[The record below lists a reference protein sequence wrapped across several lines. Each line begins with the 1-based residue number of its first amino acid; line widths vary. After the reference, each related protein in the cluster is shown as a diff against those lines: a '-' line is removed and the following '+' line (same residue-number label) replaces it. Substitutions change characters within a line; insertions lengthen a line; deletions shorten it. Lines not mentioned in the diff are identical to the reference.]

1 MAIAEVKMHNGS
13 PALFIDG
20 KVYPPMYATIRTIN
34 GEENVIDEEYYKKL
48 GESGIKVFFLICDTE
63 WIKKGAFE
71 LFRNEAEILL
81 RAVPDAYI
89 VARISMHAPPEWC
102 EENPG
107 ETISYSN
114 GKKVTAHL
122 WTESYREDYPGG
134 IYSFCSEKWRAD
146 AVLALKDI
154 HERIETTWFADRV
167 IGYFFA
173 AGGTS
178 EWYYLT
184 PFFFDEKVTY
194 GDSGGFN
201 ATLTFPEHNGVYGD
215 FSDAFRKTFSGYLR
229 AKYKTDKKLQEAWH
243 DDTVTIENPKIPDC
257 DARYV
262 LYGVDYDLKF
272 QSSLSNLP
280 APGIPTNG
288 TNIGQFLDID
298 KRRDVFD
305 FYRALHKGTAD
316 AVIYFARAVKEL
328 DPTKVTGAFYGS
340 STNTRYYDYG
350 KIGFVREVLESGVVD
365 FLATPSSY
373 ENRQPGG
380 FAGQRQTFDTYKL
393 HNALFTV
400 EDDVRTHMENH
411 FWRSMYEVYTVE
423 DSINVMKRDFGR
435 NICEDLQSWWFDQ
448 LLGGKRYKHPELY
461 PIMKRMQEIARE
473 SYELDRRTCS
483 EIALIYDEESHH
495 VISEAFNQQLID
507 VFRNYDAD
515 IVGAPVDRYFHHD
528 MANPNMPDY
537 KLYIFLNTIIL
548 STEERAQIKKKLV
561 RNHATALFLYGSGIM
576 NEDTTP
582 IFDIQNAQEFTGFKL
597 EVTDGVYDG
606 KFRVFGEHPI
616 AKGLLD
622 DVYYGA
628 FNRKMRPNSSGYR
641 GRVREIENNLLPLIT
656 ECDENA
662 ECVAIFAD
670 SRKNALSVKE
680 VDGFTSIYCGSK
692 YVNNE
697 VIRAI
702 AAFAGC
708 HIYSN
713 TNDVLYANKNYI
725 TFHAS
730 SGGEK
735 VIRLPKRA
743 RVLEVYENVEYTS
756 SSYEI
761 CFSIKRGQTKMF
773 RLFYE

>member
-1 MAIAEVKMHNGS
+1 MAVAKVEYYNGA
-13 PALFIDG
+13 PALTIDG

-34 GEENVIDEEYYKKL
+34 GTENVIDEEYYKKL
-48 GESGIKVFFLICDTE
+48 GEAGIKVFFLICDTE

-89 VARISMHAPPEWC
+89 VMRISMHAPPEWC
-102 EENPG
+102 DENPD
-107 ETISYSN
+107 ETITYSD
-114 GKKVTAHL
+114 GKKKTANL
-122 WTESYREDYPGG
+122 WTESYRKEYPGG
-134 IYSFCSEKWRAD
+134 IYSFCSEKWRRD
-146 AVLALKDI
+146 ATAALTEI
-154 HERIETTWFADRV
+154 HELVKASPFADRV

-184 PFFFDEKVTY
+184 PMFFDEKVNY
-194 GDSGGFN
+194 GDSGGFKC
-201 ATLTFPEHNGVYGD
+201 TQSFPEYNGVYGD
-215 FSDAFRKTFSGYLR
+215 LSPAYMKTFSSYLR
-229 AKYKTDKKLQEAWH
+229 AKYKTDEALRAAWG
-243 DDTVTIENPKIPDC
+243 DDSVSIDSPKIPDC

-288 TNIGQFLDID
+288 TNIGQFLNID
-298 KRRDVFD
+298 QRQDVFD

-316 AVIYFARAVKEL
+316 AVIHFAKAVKEL

-365 FLATPSSY
+365 FFAAPSSY

-393 HNALFTV
+393 HGSLYTV

-411 FWRSMYEVYTVE
+411 TWRAAYEVYTLE
-423 DSINVMKRDFGR
+423 DSVNVMKRDFGR
-435 NICEDLQSWWFDQ
+435 NICCDLQSWWFDQ
-448 LLGGKRYKHPELY
+448 ILGGRRYKHPELY
-461 PIMKRMQEIARE
+461 KLMKRMQEISAE
-473 SYELDRRTCS
+473 SYELDRRKNS
-483 EIALIYDEESHH
+483 EIAVIYDEESHH

-507 VFRNYDAD
+507 VFRNYEVD
-515 IVGAPVDRYFHHD
+515 IVGAPIDRYFHHD
-528 MANPNMPDY
+528 MGDPSMPDY
-537 KLYIFLNTIIL
+537 KLYIFMNDIYL
-548 STEERAQIKKKLV
+548 STEEREVIRKKLAK
-561 RNHATALFLYGSGIM
+561 NHATALFLYGAGIM
-576 NEDTTP
+576 NPDKKP
-582 IFDIQNAQEFTGFKL
+582 IFDVGHAEELVGMKL
-597 EVTDGVYDG
+597 EYTDGVYDG
-606 KFRVFGEHPI
+606 KFRVFGDHPI

-622 DVYYGA
+622 DVNYGS
-628 FNRKMRPNSSGYR
+628 FDRRMRYNSSGYR
-641 GRVREIENNLLPLIT
+641 AKVREIDNNLLPLIT
-656 ECDENA
+656 ENDDGA
-662 ECVAIFAD
+662 ESVAYFLD
-670 SRKNALSVKE
+670 SGKNALSVK
-680 VDGFTSIYCGSK
+680 DLGDFTSVYCGSK

-697 VIRAI
+697 VVRAV

-708 HIYSN
+708 HIYCD

-735 VIRLPKRA
+735 LIRLPKKA
-743 RVLEVYENVEYTS
+743 TVTELYEGKAYAECS
-756 SSYEI
+756 DEI
-761 CFSIKRGQTKMF
+761 RFKIKRGETKMF
-773 RLFYE
+773 RVIYE